1 MSSFTI
7 LAAPSTCHARA
18 CSDICCKRGGLINNA
33 ATTSSRLCVSLA
45 QRAQPRS
52 SNNSAFASSWP
63 GIALKNTIGN
73 PIVTASIQ
81 VKAPG
86 FVTNIVA
93 ELINSEILDVYPYTV
108 VFVFIR
114 TLRLTNDS

>member
-1 MSSFTI
+1 MTFYIYKVSNSHVGAIVSDFASRICMSSFTI

-33 ATTSSRLCVSLA
+33 ATTSSRLCISLA

-63 GIALKNTIGN
+63 
-73 PIVTASIQ
+73 
-81 VKAPG
+81 
-86 FVTNIVA
+86 
-93 ELINSEILDVYPYTV
+93 E
-108 VFVFIR
+108 
-114 TLRLTNDS
+114 